1 MLELLK
7 SQMDTGIGIATA
19 VVGLIVLTAKS
30 AFKIFTLYDEH
41 WSRRYYKNLKELR
54 EAEPSDGPLSKYLD
68 DALYLEAFR
77 IASGISTNRITVDYL
92 KGLAKVGRWNRHQIK
107 QISKFVVLRSDSP
120 TPTFIITGWQAAG
133 ARFSLF
139 ITALFMGLGLLFG
152 VGVMIK
158 GAGTLSGLLAGFSV
172 EIAFI
177 VAAAWIGTPYH
188 NYTIAR
194 AFEAYLEKHPEIL
207 ADSVGQG
214 PNTLASAP
222 AVQVPAYSSDPV
234 TID

>member
-19 VVGLIVLTAKS
+19 VVGLLALIAKS

-54 EAEPSDGPLSKYLD
+54 AAEPSGGALSKYLD
-68 DALYLEAFR
+68 DALCLEAFR
-77 IASGISTNRITVDYL
+77 IASGVTTNRITVEYL

-107 QISKFVVLRSDSP
+107 EISKFVAIRSNAP
-120 TPTFIITGWQAAG
+120 APTFLITGWQTAG

-139 ITALFMGLGLLFG
+139 ITVLFMGLGVLFG

-158 GAGTLSGLLAGFSV
+158 GAGTLSALLAGFSV

-188 NYTIAR
+188 SYKIAR
-194 AFEAYLEKHPEIL
+194 TFEAYLEKHPEII
-207 ADSVGQG
+207 AESDEQSS
-214 PNTLASAP
+214 NTLASAP
-222 AVQVPAYSSDPV
+222 AGQAAVPRHTV
-234 TID
+234 TVIQ

>member
-19 VVGLIVLTAKS
+19 VVGLLVLIAKS

-41 WSRRYYKNLKELR
+41 WSRRYHKNLKELR
-54 EAEPSDGPLSKYLD
+54 AAEASGGPLSNYLD
-68 DALYLEAFR
+68 DALYVEAFR
-77 IASGISTNRITVDYL
+77 IASGVSTNSLTVDYL

-107 QISKFVVLRSDSP
+107 QISKFVAIRSNAQA
-120 TPTFIITGWQAAG
+120 PTFLITGWQTAG

-139 ITALFMGLGLLFG
+139 ITVLFMGLGVLFG

-158 GAGTLSGLLAGFSV
+158 GVGSLSALLAGFSV

-188 NYTIAR
+188 SYKIAR
-194 AFEAYLEKHPEIL
+194 SFEAYLEEHPEIL
-207 ADSVGQG
+207 AESEVQSS
-214 PNTLASAP
+214 NTLASSP
-222 AVQVPAYSSDPV
+222 VCQAVVPCHIAAV
-234 TID
+234 IQ